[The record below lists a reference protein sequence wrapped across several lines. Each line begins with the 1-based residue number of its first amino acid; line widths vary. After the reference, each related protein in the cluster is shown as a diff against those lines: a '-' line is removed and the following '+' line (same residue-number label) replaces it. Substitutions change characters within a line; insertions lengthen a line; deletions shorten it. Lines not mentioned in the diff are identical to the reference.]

1 MTTIQQEVI
10 AGIDTHADTHHV
22 AVIDSDGR
30 RLGDAGFPATL
41 IGYQAIAAFIG
52 AFGLIQHVGIEGTH
66 SYGAGVTM
74 HLQSAGIRVVE
85 VIRPNRQVRRMRG
98 KSDPIDAYEAAKSVL
113 ASPAHPEPK
122 QLDGVVEAL
131 RYVHAARRSAIKAR
145 AATRVQIK
153 SLLVTAPE
161 PIRARYRAHT
171 DKKLIPALARIRPAS
186 EENLVDRTVLS
197 SLKSLAR
204 RYQHLAAEAAALD
217 LDLEQLVAQAN
228 PALQQVKGIGTVT
241 AAQLLIT
248 AGENADRLKSEASF
262 AALCGTNPIP
272 ASSGKT
278 TRHRLNRGGDRHAN
292 SALHQIAVSRI
303 TCDQRTRD
311 YIAKKRGEGK
321 NTKEI
326 LRCLK
331 RAIARE
337 VFAIITNPPPAADYR
352 TLRPKREQL
361 GLLQVNAAVGLGVST
376 AKISL
381 AERGQ
386 VHDAAFLTAYE
397 NWLDSHT

>member
-1 MTTIQQEVI
+1 MTMIQPEVI

-22 AVIDSDGR
+22 AVIDTDGR
-30 RLGDAGFPATL
+30 SLGDAGFPATL
-41 IGYQAIAAFIG
+41 IGYQAIAAYIA
-52 AFGLIQHVGIEGTH
+52 AFGLIRQVGIEGTH
-66 SYGAGVTM
+66 SYGAGVTV

-98 KSDPIDAYEAAKSVL
+98 KSDPIDAYEAAKAVL
-113 ASPAHPEPK
+113 AGPDHPEPK

-161 PIRARYRAHT
+161 QIRARYRAHT
-171 DKKLIPALARIRPAS
+171 DKRLIPALARTRPVL
-186 EENLVDRTVLS
+186 EENLLSRTVLS

-204 RYQHLAAEAAALD
+204 RYQHLSAEAAALD
-217 LDLEQLVAQAN
+217 TELEQLVAQAN

-278 TRHRLNRGGDRHAN
+278 TRHRLNRGGDRQAN
-292 SALHQIAVSRI
+292 RALYTIVLTRMCH
-303 TCDQRTRD
+303 DPRTRS
-311 YIAKKRGEGK
+311 YVERRTAEGLSKR
-321 NTKEI
+321 EI
-326 LRCLK
+326 IRCLK
-331 RAIARE
+331 RYVARE
-337 VFAIITNPPPAADYR
+337 IYKLLCRPEPPTAAQDHLAPAA
-352 TLRPKREQL
+352 
-361 GLLQVNAAVGLGVST
+361 
-376 AKISL
+376 
-381 AERGQ
+381 
-386 VHDAAFLTAYE
+386 
-397 NWLDSHT
+397 